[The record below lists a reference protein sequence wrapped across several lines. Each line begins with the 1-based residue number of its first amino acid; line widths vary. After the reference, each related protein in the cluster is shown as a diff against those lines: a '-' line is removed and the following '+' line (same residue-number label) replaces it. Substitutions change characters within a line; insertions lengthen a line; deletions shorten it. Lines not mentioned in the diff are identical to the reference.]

1 MYHKIIVI
9 IKINT
14 TNNIKHIRAILKV
27 YSYIHI
33 KNIYYYAYINNK
45 FTWTYDYYYIKKK
58 LWKHNINNAY
68 NIVDNY
74 TTYNLLYVN
83 YYFIYYHITL

>member
-45 FTWTYDYYYIKKK
+45 FT
-58 LWKHNINNAY
+58 
-68 NIVDNY
+68 
-74 TTYNLLYVN
+74 
-83 YYFIYYHITL
+83 